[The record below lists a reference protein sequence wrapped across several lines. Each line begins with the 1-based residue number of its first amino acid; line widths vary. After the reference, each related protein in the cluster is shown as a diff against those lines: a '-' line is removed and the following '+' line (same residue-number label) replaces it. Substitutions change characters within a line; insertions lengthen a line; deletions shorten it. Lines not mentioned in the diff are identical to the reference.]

1 MAAGSVGWRERV
13 WALVLHG
20 GENKAGFGEGTG
32 RMVQGSP
39 KSPDPGSALLS
50 NLLFDCFLGFHETL
64 QFP

>member
-1 MAAGSVGWRERV
+1 M

-32 RMVQGSP
+32 SMVQGSP

-50 NLLFDCFLGFHETL
+50 NLLFDFFSWIPGDTSVSLR
-64 QFP
+64 